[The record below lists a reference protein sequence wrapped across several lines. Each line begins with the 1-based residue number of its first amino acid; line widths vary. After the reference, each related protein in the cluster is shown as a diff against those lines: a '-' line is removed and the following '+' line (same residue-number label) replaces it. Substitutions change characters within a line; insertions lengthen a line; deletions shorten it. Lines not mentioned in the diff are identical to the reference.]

1 MQLFQMLTG
10 NRAKFCGRLIA
21 LRAALFAP
29 APLYGQSDLIALNP
43 VCEVRPEDR
52 WPRELLGHWEIRMEV
67 RSDRRTIA
75 NNTSSQAAVQKVYV
89 VEGGNCAE
97 RRNICLGSKVRVKP
111 WVRLLLLCGPLFSGG
126 ATFAQYNP
134 LPSPIAEQEVAGPA
148 QAAVRAGTNTSVD
161 LSQNPYL
168 GGVPTGE
175 RSATPIPLSLEDAV
189 ARGLKQNLGGV
200 LATDSVKDARGQKWQ
215 ALSELLPNVITDTG
229 FGVRQIDLKA
239 QFGLDIPGVPKVV
252 GPFGYFDSRAY
263 LSQTILDW
271 ESIERMRSS
280 QAQLRSVE
288 DGSKNARELV
298 VTVIV
303 STYLLV
309 IADQSEVESALSQRD
324 TATALFQ
331 QTSDQHTA
339 GLAAAVDVLRS
350 QVELQSR
357 KQKVIVAQ
365 NNLEKQKLVL
375 ARAIGLPPGQKF
387 EITTKV
393 DYQDLSIPPLDDAI
407 QSAYKA
413 RADFQSR
420 MNQIQSAELERKAGL
435 AERYPSIE
443 TVADYGITGVN
454 PASTHG
460 TVDAAVTLRVPIF
473 QGGRVHGDVL
483 RADASLQR
491 AKQLLE
497 DLRAQ
502 IDQEVRD
509 AYLDLEAAAQ
519 EVSVEKSAVEL
530 ATETLQQSRD
540 RFSSGVTDN
549 IEVVQA
555 QDALATANDA
565 YIASLYSYN
574 LAKISLARAIG
585 VAESRFA
592 EYLKGE

>member
-1 MQLFQMLTG
+1 
-10 NRAKFCGRLIA
+10 
-21 LRAALFAP
+21 
-29 APLYGQSDLIALNP
+29 
-43 VCEVRPEDR
+43 
-52 WPRELLGHWEIRMEV
+52 
-67 RSDRRTIA
+67 
-75 NNTSSQAAVQKVYV
+75 
-89 VEGGNCAE
+89 
-97 RRNICLGSKVRVKP
+97 
-111 WVRLLLLCGPLFSGG
+111 LLLLCVLLFSGA

-134 LPSPIAEQEVAGPA
+134 LPTPIAEQEVAGPA
-148 QAAVRAGTNTSVD
+148 QAAVRAGQNTSVA

-175 RSATPIPLSLEDAV
+175 LSATPVHLSLQDAV
-189 ARGLKQNLGGV
+189 SRGLRQNLGGF
-200 LATDSVKDARGQKWQ
+200 LASDSVRDATGQKWLG
-215 ALSELLPNVITDTG
+215 LSELLPNVTTGTG

-239 QFGLDIPGVPKVV
+239 QFGLNIPGVPKVI
-252 GPFGYFDSRAY
+252 GPFGYFDSRAF
-263 LSQTILDW
+263 LNQTIFDW
-271 ESIERMRSS
+271 GSIEGGRSS
-280 QAQLRSVE
+280 QAQLKSAE
-288 DGSKNARELV
+288 YGYKNARELV

-303 STYLLV
+303 SNYLLL
-309 IADQSEVESALSQRD
+309 IADQSEVESARSQRD
-324 TATALFQ
+324 TAKVLFQ

-357 KQKVIVAQ
+357 EQKLIVAK

-375 ARAIGLPPGQKF
+375 ARAIGLPLGQKF
-387 EITTKV
+387 EITTQV
-393 DYQDLSIPPLDDAI
+393 AYEDLSVPPLDDAI

-413 RADFQSR
+413 RPDFQSQ
-420 MNQIQSAELERKAGL
+420 MNQIRSAELAKQASL

-443 TVADYGITGVN
+443 SVADYGITGVN

-473 QGGRVHGDVL
+473 QGGKVHGDVV

-491 AKQLLE
+491 AKQVLE
-497 DLRAQ
+497 GLRAQ

-509 AYLDLEAAAQ
+509 AYFDLESAAQ
-519 EVSVEKSAVEL
+519 EVAVEKSTVQL
-530 ATETLQQSRD
+530 ATETLRQSRD
-540 RFSSGVTDN
+540 RFNSGVTDN

-574 LAKISLARAIG
+574 VAKISLARAIG

-592 EYLKGE
+592 EYLKGDLKGE

>member
-1 MQLFQMLTG
+1 M
-10 NRAKFCGRLIA
+10 
-21 LRAALFAP
+21 
-29 APLYGQSDLIALNP
+29 
-43 VCEVRPEDR
+43 
-52 WPRELLGHWEIRMEV
+52 EIKP
-67 RSDRRTIA
+67 DRRTIS
-75 NNTSSQAAVQKVYV
+75 NTTPSQATVQTVSIAAAA
-89 VEGGNCAE
+89 NQAE
-97 RRNICLGSKVRVKP
+97 KRNISLRWKVRRKP
-111 WVRLLLLCGPLFSGG
+111 WIRLLLLCVPFFA
-126 ATFAQYNP
+126 ATAAFAQYNP

-148 QAAVRAGTNTSVD
+148 QAAVRAAQNTTEA

-175 RSATPIPLSLEDAV
+175 RSATPIPLSLENAV
-189 ARGLKQNLGGV
+189 ARGLRQNLGGF
-200 LATDSVKDARGQKWQ
+200 LASDSVSDARGQKWQ
-215 ALSELLPNVITDTG
+215 ALSELLPNLTTGTG

-239 QFGLDIPGVPKVV
+239 QFGLDITGVPKVI

-263 LSQTILDW
+263 LNQTVFDW
-271 ESIERMRSS
+271 ESIQRERSS
-280 QAQLRSVE
+280 QAQLKSAE
-288 DGSKNARELV
+288 YGYKNARELV

-303 STYLLV
+303 SNYLLL
-309 IADQSEVESALSQRD
+309 IADESEVTSAQSQRD
-324 TATALFQ
+324 TAKVLFQ

-339 GLAAAVDVLRS
+339 GLVAAVDVLRS

-357 KQKVIVAQ
+357 QQKLIVAQ

-387 EITTKV
+387 EITTQV
-393 DYQDLSIPPLDDAI
+393 GYEDLSVPPLDDAI

-413 RADFQSR
+413 RPDFQSQMSQVR
-420 MNQIQSAELERKAGL
+420 SAELQRKASS

-443 TVADYGITGVN
+443 QVADYGITGVN
-454 PASTHG
+454 PASAHG
-460 TVDAAVTLRVPIF
+460 TVDAAVTLRLPIF

-491 AKQLLE
+491 AQQVLE

-509 AYLDLEAAAQ
+509 AYLDLEATAQ
-519 EVSVEKSAVEL
+519 EVSVEKSTVAL
-530 ATETLQQSRD
+530 ATETLRQSRD
-540 RFSSGVTDN
+540 RFRSGVTDN

-574 LAKISLARAIG
+574 LAKISLARATG

-592 EYLKGE
+592 EYLKGDLKGE